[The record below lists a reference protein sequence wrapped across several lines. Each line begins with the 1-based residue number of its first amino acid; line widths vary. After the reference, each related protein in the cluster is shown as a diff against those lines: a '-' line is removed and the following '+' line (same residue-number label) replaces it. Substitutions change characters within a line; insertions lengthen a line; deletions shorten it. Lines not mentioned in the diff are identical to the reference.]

1 MNWRFELQR
10 QFEVLEHFRKIGG
23 DAYRKA
29 DEYCYRFG
37 SHFFALHSIDE
48 AIKIFDDLMNLHP

>member
-1 MNWRFELQR
+1 MNWRCELQR

-37 SHFFALHSIDE
+37 IHFLHCIL
-48 AIKIFDDLMNLHP
+48 LMKLLKYLMIL